1 VTILVTTWRED
12 CLNRLTQSA
21 GVSTTDVL
29 RELATIVQHLGF
41 EYCSYVLRVPFPLS
55 SPSVTWASTYPADW
69 LEHYFANNYLEIDP
83 LIRQTSKSLSPVVWT
98 DEIFE
103 SQPAFWE
110 EATSHG
116 IRHGWAFATHGKH
129 MTSGM
134 LSLAR
139 SHQTVT
145 SLELAET
152 EMKLVWLSKVVHGL
166 IGSVEMQRLMPV
178 SDGELTAR
186 ECEVLRWSAAGKT
199 ADEIGKILGISE
211 RTVTFHITSSLSKL
225 HVSNKTQAVAK
236 ALLLGML

>member
-1 VTILVTTWRED
+1 VTAWRED
-12 CLNRLTQSA
+12 CLNRLTFSA

-29 RELATIVQHLGF
+29 KELATIVQQLGF

-69 LEHYFANNYLEIDP
+69 LEHYFANEYLEVDP
-83 LIRQTSKSLSPVVWT
+83 LIRKTSNSLSPVVWT

-110 EATSHG
+110 EARSHG
-116 IRHGWAFATHGKH
+116 IRHG
-129 MTSGM
+129 MTTGM

-152 EMKLVWLSKVVHGL
+152 EMKLVWLSNIVHGL

-178 SDGELTAR
+178 SDGELTTR
-186 ECEVLRWSAAGKT
+186 ESEVLRWSAAGKT

-211 RTVTFHITSSLSKL
+211 RTVTFHITSSLTKL
-225 HVSNKTQAVAK
+225 HVTNKTQAVAK